1 MHGRT
6 ERDPNAPGAV
16 DGASCWTPR
25 QVLINV
31 RAYTRRDIA
40 TWHLP
45 KGSSV
50 AGRVDGVRVV
60 ITGAGSG
67 MGRAFAHGLA
77 REGAVVG
84 VLDRDSTA
92 AAAVSAAIRDEGGRA
107 TALRADVSV
116 RAEVAAALDSFVSH
130 SGGLDVLFN
139 NAGFNRP
146 MHLLD
151 VTEENWHSIMNV
163 NALGTLIGIQEGAKR
178 MIPNR
183 AGKIINTSSIAGRQG
198 YPSFAPYCASKFAV
212 NALTQA
218 AARGLAEHNITCN
231 AFAPGVVDTPLWT
244 QLDADLLDIGDAQTP
259 GQAMDDFAAGI
270 LRGRP
275 ASPEDIVGTA
285 LYLASSDSDYLTGQ
299 VIMIDGG
306 MVLV

>member
-1 MHGRT
+1 VTGR
-6 ERDPNAPGAV
+6 
-16 DGASCWTPR
+16 
-25 QVLINV
+25 
-31 RAYTRRDIA
+31 
-40 TWHLP
+40 
-45 KGSSV
+45 V
-50 AGRVDGVRVV
+50 AGKRIV

-67 MGRAFAHGLA
+67 MGRAFALGLA
-77 REGAVVG
+77 REGATVG
-84 VLDRDSTA
+84 ILDRDPRA
-92 AAAVSAAIRDEGGRA
+92 AERVRVEVEAEGGVA
-107 TALRADVSV
+107 IALSADVS
-116 RAEVAAALDSFVSH
+116 RRDQVAAALDHFLAEA
-130 SGGLDVLFN
+130 GQLDVLFN

-151 VTEENWHSIMNV
+151 VTEDNWHAIMDV
-163 NALGTLIGIQEGAKR
+163 NALGTLIGIQEGARR
-178 MIPNR
+178 MIPR
-183 AGKIINTSSIAGRQG
+183 RTGKIVNTSSIAGRQG

-218 AARGLAEHNITCN
+218 AARALAEHDITCN

-244 QLDADLLDIGDAQTP
+244 QLDADLMQIGDAEHP
-259 GQAMDDFAAGI
+259 GQAMSDFASGI

-275 ASPEDIVGTA
+275 AVADDIVGTA